1 MRLIA
6 DAPHASVDMLTG
18 DAVLSLRIAPESKR
32 MLSELKKLAD
42 SKLAVDVKKYRPRR
56 SLDANAYLWVLCDKI
71 ASAVESTK
79 ELIYIELVRRVGK
92 FAIVAV
98 REKDADEVIHGWS
111 CRGLGW
117 FAEIMDGCKIDGCVR
132 VMFFYGSSAYNTK
145 EMSRLI
151 DEAVLEAKELE
162 IDTATPDE
170 IALMKERWNDEKQA
184 NKGA

>member
-6 DAPHASVDMLTG
+6 DAPRASVDMLTG
-18 DAVLSLRIAPESKR
+18 DAVLSFRIAPESKR
-32 MLSELKKLAD
+32 MLNELKSLGD
-42 SKLAVDVKKYRPRR
+42 SKLAVDVKKYRPKR

-71 ASAVESTK
+71 AAALDSTK
-79 ELIYIELVRRVGK
+79 ELVYIELVRQVGK
-92 FAIVAV
+92 FAVVAV
-98 REKDADEVIHGWS
+98 RDWDADEIIHGWS

-117 FAEIMDGCKIDGCVR
+117 FAEIIDGCKIDGCVR
-132 VMFFYGSSAYNTK
+132 VMFFYGSSTYDTE

-151 DEAVLEAKELE
+151 DEAVFEAKELG

-170 IALMKERWNDEKQA
+170 IALMKERWNDEKQT